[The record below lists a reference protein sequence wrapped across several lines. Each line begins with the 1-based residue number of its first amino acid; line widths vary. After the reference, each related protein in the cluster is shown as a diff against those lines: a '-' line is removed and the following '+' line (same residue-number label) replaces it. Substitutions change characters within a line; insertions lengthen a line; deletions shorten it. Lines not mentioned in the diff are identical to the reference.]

1 MKKILV
7 IEDEEVV
14 RTNILELLDAENFEA
29 LEASNGL
36 LGIQLAQKNLPDLI
50 ICDIMMPNLDGYAVL
65 AALRSEPMTAT
76 IPLIFL
82 TAKDDRSST
91 RKGMELGADDYLTK
105 PCTANEL
112 LKAISIRLE
121 KHAAY
126 KQQYAVERERAKG
139 LQQRVRELQQVNTT
153 AEDLLHSLSQE
164 LRDPLSNITM
174 AIQMLKIAP
183 TEEART
189 RYLKILQEECAREIA
204 IINQLANLQDLLTPE
219 NVKLLSRINFI
230 RTFNSNSNSSL

>member
-7 IEDEEVV
+7 IEDEETV
-14 RTNILELLDAENFEA
+14 RANILELLDAENFEA

-36 LGIQLAQKNLPDLI
+36 LGIQLAQEHLPDLI

-65 AALRSEPMTAT
+65 TALRSEPVTAT

-112 LKAISIRLE
+112 LRAISIRLE
-121 KHAAY
+121 KQAAY
-126 KQQYAVERERAKG
+126 KQQYVAERERAKG
-139 LQQRVRELQQVNTT
+139 LQQRVRELQQMNTT
-153 AEDLLHSLSQE
+153 AEDLLQSLSQE

-189 RYLKILQEECAREIA
+189 RYIKILQEECAREIA
-204 IINQLANLQDLLTPE
+204 IINQLASLQDLLTPE
-219 NVKLLSRINFI
+219 NAKLLSRMNFM
-230 RTFNSNSNSSL
+230 RTFNSNSNSSE